1 MPWGWTRSWRAT
13 CKVDDDGCW
22 RKLEFAAEDDDVA
35 FGLLLLSAKT
45 LGLPPFPVD
54 QELGVPLSTRVSASL
69 VPLVDQRVNSSA
81 DFRRDIDHVAE
92 SWWNR
97 ILVVHFSHDERLDFC
112 H

>member
-13 CKVDDDGCW
+13 CKVDDDRCW
-22 RKLEFAAEDDDVA
+22 WKVEFAAEDDDVA

-45 LGLPPFPVD
+45 FGLPPFPVD
-54 QELGVPLSTRVSASL
+54 EELSVPLSTRVSGSL